1 MTLVHLPLLA
11 LLLSGAPPGPPAPAE
26 PDPAASPWWAAE
38 PDGPGS
44 GWQVEAAAR
53 ALLGT
58 GRTAYA
64 LYDNLGLRKVSNLDF
79 HGLSSAGVELRVR
92 AADRGR
98 LWATATLGL
107 DARSGGTLQD
117 EDFPIPG
124 LLADYSST
132 DSAQRGG
139 GAWHLA
145 ATAGYDLHQ
154 AAASRLAL
162 FAGARH
168 AQETLDAFGCT
179 QTAGNPQ
186 ICAGSGIPESVRV
199 ITART
204 RWTAPMVGVDGALRL
219 SPQVGLSA
227 SAAYLPFVSVS
238 GSDTHWLR
246 IGPAGQ
252 GFDFSGPTP
261 ITASDGLGV
270 EVEAALRWR
279 TGLGPILGL
288 GGRFT
293 RLEARH
299 GLMHFEQS
307 VHPQPDGPVVAQVV
321 SLVTERRHLWLEAAW
336 RF

>member
-1 MTLVHLPLLA
+1 MTLVSLPLLA
-11 LLLSGAPPGPPAPAE
+11 LLLAGAPAE
-26 PDPAASPWWAAE
+26 PPPAASTWWAAE
-38 PDGPGS
+38 PAGAGP

-64 LYDNLGLRKVSNLDF
+64 LYDSLGFVKVSNLDF
-79 HGLSSAGVELRVR
+79 RGLDGAGLEVRLR
-92 AADRGR
+92 AADRAR
-98 LWATATLGL
+98 LWVTATLGL
-107 DARSGGTLQD
+107 DARGAGTLQD
-117 EDFPIPG
+117 EDFPVPG
-124 LLADYSST
+124 LLAEYSST
-132 DSAQRGG
+132 DSAQHGG

-145 ATAGYDLHQ
+145 AAAGYDVHQ
-154 AAASRLAL
+154 GASTRLAF
-162 FAGARH
+162 FAGGRH
-168 AQETLDAFGCT
+168 AEETLHAFGCV

-186 ICAGSGIPESVRV
+186 ICGGGIPSSVKV

-204 RWTAPMVGVDGALRL
+204 RWTAPMVGLDGALRL
-219 SPQVGLSA
+219 SPEVTLSA
-227 SAAYLPFVSVS
+227 SAAYLPFLSVS

-246 IGPAGQ
+246 TGPPAPGV
-252 GFDFSGPTP
+252 DFSGPTP

-270 EVEAALRWR
+270 ELEAALRWR

-293 RLEARH
+293 RLEARR
-299 GLMHFEQS
+299 GLMHFDQS
-307 VHPQPDGPVVAQVV
+307 VYPTPGGPAAAQVI